1 MADSRIFGAMREY
14 MTKVH
19 HSAHRRNWWPLLM
32 LILLSGLASCSGSK
46 KVNYRNGRY
55 YSARDMAR
63 IKAAERNRRG
73 RAPVSRSSK
82 SKSKATTPTG
92 TAKIV
97 TKRRSTP
104 LNASREMVTVIET
117 ARSYQGTP
125 YKYGGTTR
133 LGMDCSGL
141 LCASFAA
148 IDVPIPRSSNEQA
161 LWGDPVKPQDLKVGD
176 LLFFGASPGSSSI
189 THVGLV
195 TEATPEGVQFIH
207 SSSSLGVIENS
218 LETDYYLSRFI
229 RAVRPP
235 L

>member
-1 MADSRIFGAMREY
+1 
-14 MTKVH
+14 
-19 HSAHRRNWWPLLM
+19 M
-32 LILLSGLASCSGSK
+32 LALVVVMASCGGSR

-73 RAPVSRSSK
+73 RAPVSK
-82 SKSKATTPTG
+82 TKTKTATTTG
-92 TAKIV
+92 RAKIV
-97 TKRRSTP
+97 TKRSSTP

-117 ARSYQGTP
+117 ARSFQGTP

-133 LGMDCSGL
+133 MGMDCSGL
-141 LCASFAA
+141 LYNAFAA

-161 LWGDPVKPQDLKVGD
+161 LWGNPVKPQDLKAGD
-176 LLFFGASPGSSSI
+176 LLFFGASPGSSTI

-207 SSSSLGVIENS
+207 SSSSSGVIENS

-229 RAVRPP
+229 KAVRPP

>member
-1 MADSRIFGAMREY
+1 MREAT
-14 MTKVH
+14 TKVQDSLVR
-19 HSAHRRNWWPLLM
+19 SARNTLWLLA
-32 LILLSGLASCSGSK
+32 LLGWLAGCSSSK

-55 YSARDMAR
+55 HSARDVAR
-63 IKAAERNRRG
+63 MKAEERRR
-73 RAPVSRSSK
+73 RAGGYTK
-82 SKSKATTPTG
+82 SKTKTATPAG
-92 TAKIV
+92 VKAKIV
-97 TKRRSTP
+97 AKRRSTP
-104 LNASREMVTVIET
+104 ANASQAIQAVIET

-148 IDVPIPRSSNEQA
+148 IEVAIPRSSNEQA
-161 LWGDPVKPQDLKVGD
+161 GWGEPVRPQELQAGD
-176 LLFFGASPGSSSI
+176 LVFFGASPGSNTI

-195 TEATPEGVQFIH
+195 TEATPESVQFIH
-207 SSSSLGVIENS
+207 SSSSLGVVENS

-229 RAVRPP
+229 RAVRPR

>member
-1 MADSRIFGAMREY
+1 MREH
-14 MTKVH
+14 MTKALRSTSTQV
-19 HSAHRRNWWPLLM
+19 WWPLL
-32 LILLSGLASCSGSK
+32 LLALLSGLASCSGSK

-73 RAPVSRSSK
+73 RAAVA
-82 SKSKATTPTG
+82 KAKTKMATAG
-92 TAKIV
+92 GKAKIV

-104 LNASREMVTVIET
+104 ANVSREMATVIET

-133 LGMDCSGL
+133 MGMDCSGL
-141 LCASFAA
+141 LYNAFGA
-148 IDVPIPRSSNEQA
+148 INVPIPRSSNEQA
-161 LWGDPVKPQDLKVGD
+161 LWGEPVKPQDLKAGD
-176 LLFFGASPGSSSI
+176 LLFFGASPGSNSI

-207 SSSSLGVIENS
+207 ASSSSGVIENS

-229 RAVRPP
+229 KAVRPK